1 MKFGL
6 VLRNTGAGSSAQA
19 IEAGAETAERLGW
32 ETVWTTDHVLV
43 PAAAAAEYGRTL
55 DAIETLVWVGAH
67 HPHVKL
73 GTSVIVVPQRNAV
86 VLAKEL
92 ATLDVLSDGRLIA
105 GVGVGWN
112 ETEFANLAAEDRFHR
127 RGAYLDETIRLWR
140 HLWSGSSEPFAGTFH
155 NFSDFV
161 FGPVPVQGEHVPI
174 LVGGT
179 SAAALRRAG
188 TLGDGYHAT
197 RVTPAEM
204 ALRVPVI
211 RAAAEAA
218 GRPMP
223 PISSRV
229 ALSSLGDT
237 SAAMLEQ
244 VRGFEAV
251 GVEHLAIVFAETDP
265 STLRAAI
272 ERFDTDV
279 VRASAG

>member
-55 DAIETLVWVGAH
+55 DAIETLVWVGAR

-127 RGAYLDETIRLWR
+127 RGAYLD
-140 HLWSGSSEPFAGTFH
+140 
-155 NFSDFV
+155 
-161 FGPVPVQGEHVPI
+161 
-174 LVGGT
+174 
-179 SAAALRRAG
+179 
-188 TLGDGYHAT
+188 
-197 RVTPAEM
+197 
-204 ALRVPVI
+204 
-211 RAAAEAA
+211 
-218 GRPMP
+218 
-223 PISSRV
+223 
-229 ALSSLGDT
+229 
-237 SAAMLEQ
+237 
-244 VRGFEAV
+244 
-251 GVEHLAIVFAETDP
+251 
-265 STLRAAI
+265 
-272 ERFDTDV
+272 
-279 VRASAG
+279 